1 MVSKA
6 QKFRL
11 GIFIA
16 FSSVLLIV
24 FLVVVAGN
32 KLLEKRDV
40 YYIHYEDT
48 SVIGLQVG
56 GQVKYHGISVG
67 RVDDIKIDKEDIKMV
82 VVTISVKEGT
92 PLKEDVLATLAPVGI
107 TGLKQIELSGGTNEA
122 KLLEPKSNILPGES
136 VLDSITGKAEIIAE
150 KLEIVLNNIAE
161 LTNQENQEKF
171 ANIISNVDILI
182 EANRD
187 PITHV
192 ITNLDSTTYYLAEF
206 TESANESMKRF
217 NALIQSEE
225 IDNILVNAEKV
236 TSDIAKADLAQLIND
251 LNKAINQ
258 ANEAFLHIDLTILK
272 SRQDILQT
280 LETLKETVDYLNE
293 FSRQVSENPS
303 ILLRTIKQ

>member
-92 PLKEDVLATLAPVGI
+92 PIKEDVLATLAPVGI

-122 KLLEPKSNILPGES
+122 KLLEPESNILPGES
-136 VLDSITGKAEIIAE
+136 ILESITGKAELIAE
-150 KLEIVLNNIAE
+150 KLEIVLNNVAE
-161 LTNQENQEKF
+161 LTNWENQERI

-182 EANRD
+182 ETNRD
-187 PITHV
+187 PISNV

-206 TESANESMKRF
+206 TESANEAMKRF
-217 NALIQSEE
+217 NALLQSEE
-225 IDNILVNAEKV
+225 IDNILVNTEKV

-258 ANEAFLHIDLTILK
+258 ANDAFLHIDLTILK

-280 LETLKETVDYLNE
+280 LEMLKETVDYLNE
-293 FSRQVSENPS
+293 FSRQISENPS
-303 ILLRTIKQ
+303 ILLRTKKQ

>member
-1 MVSKA
+1 M
-6 QKFRL
+6 
-11 GIFIA
+11 
-16 FSSVLLIV
+16 
-24 FLVVVAGN
+24 
-32 KLLEKRDV
+32 
-40 YYIHYEDT
+40 
-48 SVIGLQVG
+48 G

-67 RVDDIKIDKEDIKMV
+67 RVDDIRIDKEDVKMV
-82 VVTISVKEGT
+82 IVTISVKEGT
-92 PLKEDVLATLAPVGI
+92 PLKEDILATLATVVI

-122 KLLEPKSNILPGES
+122 KLLKPKSNILPGKS

-161 LTNQENQEKF
+161 LTNKKNQEKF

-182 EANRD
+182 ETNRD
-187 PITHV
+187 PITNV
-192 ITNLDSTTYYLAEF
+192 IASLDSTTYYLAEF

-217 NALIQSEE
+217 NYLLQSEE

-258 ANEAFLHIDLTILK
+258 ANDAFLHIDLTILK

-280 LETLKETVDYLNE
+280 LEMLKETVDYLN
-293 FSRQVSENPS
+293 
-303 ILLRTIKQ
+303 

>member
-32 KLLEKRDV
+32 KLLEKRDE

-67 RVDDIKIDKEDIKMV
+67 RVDDIRIDKEDVKMV
-82 VVTISVKEGT
+82 IVTISVKEGT
-92 PLKEDVLATLAPVGI
+92 PLKEDILATLAPVGI

-122 KLLEPKSNILPGES
+122 KLLKPKSNILPGKS

-150 KLEIVLNNIAE
+150 KL
-161 LTNQENQEKF
+161 K
-171 ANIISNVDILI
+171 
-182 EANRD
+182 
-187 PITHV
+187 
-192 ITNLDSTTYYLAEF
+192 
-206 TESANESMKRF
+206 
-217 NALIQSEE
+217 
-225 IDNILVNAEKV
+225 
-236 TSDIAKADLAQLIND
+236 
-251 LNKAINQ
+251 
-258 ANEAFLHIDLTILK
+258 
-272 SRQDILQT
+272 
-280 LETLKETVDYLNE
+280 
-293 FSRQVSENPS
+293 
-303 ILLRTIKQ
+303 

>member
-67 RVDDIKIDKEDIKMV
+67 RVDDIRIDKEDIKMV

-122 KLLEPKSNILPGES
+122 KLLMPKSNILPGES

-187 PITHV
+187 PITNV

-251 LNKAINQ
+251 LNKAIVQ
-258 ANEAFLHIDLTILK
+258 ANDAFLHIDLTILK

-280 LETLKETVDYLNE
+280 LEMLKETIDYLND
-293 FSRQVSENPS
+293 FSRQISENPS
-303 ILLRTIKQ
+303 ILLRTKKQ

>member
-32 KLLEKRDV
+32 KLLEKRDE

-67 RVDDIKIDKEDIKMV
+67 RVDDIRIDKEDVKMV
-82 VVTISVKEGT
+82 IVTISVKEGT
-92 PLKEDVLATLAPVGI
+92 PLKEDILATLAPVGI

-122 KLLEPKSNILPGES
+122 KLLKPKSNILPGKS

-161 LTNQENQEKF
+161 LTNKKNQEKF

-182 EANRD
+182 ETNRD
-187 PITHV
+187 PITNV
-192 ITNLDSTTYYLAEF
+192 IASLDSTTYYLAEF

-217 NALIQSEE
+217 NYLLQSEE

-258 ANEAFLHIDLTILK
+258 ANDAFLHIDLTILK

-280 LETLKETVDYLNE
+280 LEMLKETVDYLNE
-293 FSRQVSENPS
+293 FSRQISENPS
-303 ILLRTIKQ
+303 ILLRTKKQ